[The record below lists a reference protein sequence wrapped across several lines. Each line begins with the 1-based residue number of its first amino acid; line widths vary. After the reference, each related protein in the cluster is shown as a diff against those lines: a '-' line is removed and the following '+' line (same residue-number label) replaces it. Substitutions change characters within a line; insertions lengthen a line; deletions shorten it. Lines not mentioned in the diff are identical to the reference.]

1 MTPIKEVEFERTYDA
16 PLETMWTAWTDPE
29 ILKKWWGPNG
39 VLIPECMVDPRVG
52 GKVYIVMEAT
62 EAMGPYKGT
71 KWPMEGFYTVVD
83 TNSKLIYTAKAW
95 TDGHQETTQIDQVTE
110 LTLASVNGK
119 TNLKIKATIN
129 KTGPDAKMAVE
140 GMQAGFAQQLDKLEE
155 YLS

>member
-16 PLETMWTAWTDPE
+16 TLETMWQAWTDPE

-71 KWPMEGFYTVVD
+71 KWPMEGIYTAVD

-129 KTGPDAKMAVE
+129 KIGPDAKMAVE
-140 GMQAGFAQQLDKLEE
+140 GMQAGFAQQLDKLEK